1 MFKNNAESS
10 LFELLRDV
18 FSKSFSKQHPL
29 CLISH
34 VHFLSPMRYHRFYH
48 SVVWNAPSIRISG
61 AGQEQVLR
69 RRFFAYKTLLLS
81 AFAIDY

>member
-18 FSKSFSKQHPL
+18 FSKNFSKQHPL

-34 VHFLSPMRYHRFYH
+34 VHFLHQCGIIGFIIRLYGMRR
-48 SVVWNAPSIRISG
+48 P
-61 AGQEQVLR
+61 
-69 RRFFAYKTLLLS
+69 
-81 AFAIDY
+81 